1 MPVAYRDKV
10 QYQIP
15 YSDGS
20 LNVNDSIGKTWKVKF
35 EGDIECANCGA
46 KTKKTFGPGFCFKCF
61 RDAPENSECIIRPEL
76 CRGHLGEGR
85 DLEWEEKHHNQP
97 HTVYLALTDVVKVGV
112 TRGGN
117 EMTRWIDQGAWKAIK
132 LAETPYRQLAGE
144 IEVTL
149 KEFFTDKTNWQRMLR
164 GVSNDSVDL
173 LDEKDNAIRNLPEAL
188 QDFISDDDEIYTF
201 EYPVDEY
208 PDKVKS
214 INIDKES
221 FFEEVLK
228 GVRGQYLIFE
238 SNRVINLR
246 KYAGYIWEI
255 EIEEN
260 TNRQHQQELF

>member
-1 MPVAYRDKV
+1 
-10 QYQIP
+10 
-15 YSDGS
+15 
-20 LNVNDSIGKTWKVKF
+20 
-35 EGDIECANCGA
+35 
-46 KTKKTFGPGFCFKCF
+46 
-61 RDAPENSECIIRPEL
+61 
-76 CRGHLGEGR
+76 
-85 DLEWEEKHHNQP
+85 
-97 HTVYLALTDVVKVGV
+97 
-112 TRGGN
+112 
-117 EMTRWIDQGAWKAIK
+117 
-132 LAETPYRQLAGE
+132 
-144 IEVTL
+144 
-149 KEFFTDKTNWQRMLR
+149 
-164 GVSNDSVDL
+164 
-173 LDEKDNAIRNLPEAL
+173 LPEAL